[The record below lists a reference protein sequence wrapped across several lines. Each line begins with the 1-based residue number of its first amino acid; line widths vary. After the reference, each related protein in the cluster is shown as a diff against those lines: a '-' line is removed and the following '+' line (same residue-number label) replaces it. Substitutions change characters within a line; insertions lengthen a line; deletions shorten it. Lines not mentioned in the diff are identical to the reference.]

1 MAKKENI
8 VFYGTGRRKNAVAR
22 VRLVEGTGKIT
33 INGKDIDEFFGLET
47 LKVIVRQPLT
57 VTNTTAKYDVIATV
71 KGGGFT
77 GQAGAIRHGIAR
89 ALNEANSEY
98 RPALKSNGFLTR
110 DPRMKER
117 KNTVLKKL
125 EKLHNSQKDRIYKI
139 QPRKVSNFRGFYY
152 CIISKAS
159 LEPFSPSK
167 L

>member
-1 MAKKENI
+1 MAKKDNI

-22 VRLVEGTGKIT
+22 VRIVEGTGKIT

-57 VTNTTAKYDVIATV
+57 VTNTTSKYDVIATV

-77 GQAGAIRHGIAR
+77 GQAGAIRHGLAR

-98 RPALKSNGFLTR
+98 RPILKSSGFLTR

-117 KNTVLKKL
+117 KKYGLKKA
-125 EKLHNSQKDRIYKI
+125 
-139 QPRKVSNFRGFYY
+139 RKAPQF
-152 CIISKAS
+152 SKR
-159 LEPFSPSK
+159 
-167 L
+167 